1 MSVTFHTL
9 RGADFPEKFKILMFR
24 LTWEPGPEPKRFM
37 QILIYKCYI
46 GHCWMPLI
54 VISDVRYWRTK
65 TECWNKIQGDLPS
78 CQISCLLGT
87 RSINSLPLHWTS
99 RCGRSPT
106 LCLIPSLSVPPHPGI
121 FLAAVCE
128 ALFYNDCCFHS
139 QAHMHNF
146 ASLGMQYA
154 TWHHK
159 ISGVCSLT
167 HLHSPHWQLLTL
179 YVQQF
184 ALLHLVHMRV
194 NQFNVHRLTHL
205 KHCYASMSY
214 LHLWVKVICVKC

>member
-106 LCLIPSLSVPPHPGI
+106 LCLIPSLSVPNS
-121 FLAAVCE
+121 E
-128 ALFYNDCCFHS
+128 AFQKSATY
-139 QAHMHNF
+139 
-146 ASLGMQYA
+146 SLGVEQQTAEVMSLPRASAANSSSVNLEQFLC
-154 TWHHK
+154 
-159 ISGVCSLT
+159 ISVSILQCSQIL
-167 HLHSPHWQLLTL
+167 P
-179 YVQQF
+179 
-184 ALLHLVHMRV
+184 
-194 NQFNVHRLTHL
+194 
-205 KHCYASMSY
+205 
-214 LHLWVKVICVKC
+214 VIQ